1 MTKLFISQPMR
12 GLSEKEIF
20 RRRVELKTKA
30 QFILDDEV
38 EVLDSYFVNAPLS
51 SAPLWYLG
59 RSLQILSSADVA
71 MFAKDYQ
78 DTRGCKIEYDCALA
92 YSIPTIIEE

>member
-12 GLSEKEIF
+12 GLSEEEIF

-30 QFILDDEV
+30 QSILDDEV
-38 EVLDSYFVNAPLS
+38 ELLDSYFVNAPLS
-51 SAPLWYLG
+51 SSPLWYLG

-78 DTRGCKIEYDCALA
+78 DARGCKIEYDCALA